1 VSAAAHRRAALRRS
15 GSLGGVRCR
24 RLRGLKA
31 AVPGAL
37 AGCSL
42 PVGAVADGAL
52 CRWKWELAP
61 SGIKMGL
68 NMREEVRAN
77 LGRHAEAM
85 VGGVR
90 LSGATIRGPS
100 VGIQQVERPREGPG
114 SGSLSAICH
123 SFPGPQRAIGGL
135 TRASLGKR
143 GNCGF

>member
-1 VSAAAHRRAALRRS
+1 MSAAARGRAALRRS
-15 GSLGGVRCR
+15 GAAGGGRCR

-31 AVPGAL
+31 GVPGAL

-52 CRWKWELAP
+52 CHWKWELAP

-68 NMREEVRAN
+68 TLREEVRAD
-77 LGRHAEAM
+77 LGRQAEAT
-85 VGGVR
+85 VAGVR

-114 SGSLSAICH
+114 SGS
-123 SFPGPQRAIGGL
+123 
-135 TRASLGKR
+135 
-143 GNCGF
+143 